1 MNSRDKEI
9 KQQRMTLE
17 IMHALETLG
26 IVEQYFADGDTQVSW
41 RATGSEKRF
50 DAVMAALRIE

>member
-1 MNSRDKEI
+1 
-9 KQQRMTLE
+9 MTLE

-41 RATGSEKRF
+41 RAAGSEERF

>member
-1 MNSRDKEI
+1 
-9 KQQRMTLE
+9 MTLE

-41 RATGSEKRF
+41 RATGSEERF